1 MNPALNRRSRAPQ
14 PNREPENPALNRRS
28 TLHIL
33 WVDPTLE
40 SSGGS
45 VAGAAS
51 VPTTLDFVI
60 PECVV
65 KAGMKPR
72 HAVQLVDALPAPPGE
87 DVPFVSDPSGQLRA
101 YLATVNKPLKVIG
114 VGGTFR

>member
-1 MNPALNRRSRAPQ
+1 VPFLPTPKPSTFSY
-14 PNREPENPALNRRS
+14 PESLCDINGR
-28 TLHIL
+28 
-33 WVDPTLE
+33 E

-51 VPTTLDFVI
+51 APTTFDFVI
-60 PECVV
+60 PVGGV

-72 HAVQLVDALPAPPGE
+72 HAVQLVDAPLGGE
-87 DVPFVSDPSGQLRA
+87 VSFVFDDPSGRVRA